1 MMGFRRILISWTT
14 PSCSS
19 CIRLAV
25 ISECVFIG
33 CISRS
38 IPSRPLVI
46 VVAPNRLSVHINLYI
61 LLSNFSSDR
70 RLHFCRNN
78 PRFSPPENSDN
89 APVLIAVIDNRQT
102 WYRLTITNFVI
113 ESHRDP
119 STYEWIL
126 HEQDRIKWDGVS
138 YLSSCSLGP
147 SRLTGSGV
155 VQLLSILHFL
165 LPPGLNSP
173 RLTAS

>member
-1 MMGFRRILISWTT
+1 VLFDRWVRCCEAYGLVMMGFRRILISWTT

-70 RLHFCRNN
+70 RLAFL
-78 PRFSPPENSDN
+78 SKQS
-89 APVLIAVIDNRQT
+89 
-102 WYRLTITNFVI
+102 TIFPAR
-113 ESHRDP
+113 ES
-119 STYEWIL
+119 
-126 HEQDRIKWDGVS
+126 
-138 YLSSCSLGP
+138 
-147 SRLTGSGV
+147 
-155 VQLLSILHFL
+155 
-165 LPPGLNSP
+165 
-173 RLTAS
+173 